1 MKKAAA
7 VLLSALLL
15 AACATK
21 KDTKIDRARVE
32 ARLQE
37 YSELTLRMDPAG
49 LASMYAPDGE
59 LVNPS
64 RPPIRGRAAIQKFL
78 EGFSDFKV
86 LSNSDLPGST
96 LIDGDTSE
104 QLGTYHQK
112 VRSPEGKLFEVSGRL
127 EIAWVKDASG
137 EWYIAQLETF
147 PGQ

>member
-1 MKKAAA
+1 MTR
-7 VLLSALLL
+7 SALVPTQPN
-15 AACATK
+15 AVSTK
-21 KDTKIDRARVE
+21 RAKSASGRGE
-32 ARLQE
+32 AR
-37 YSELTLRMDPAG
+37 S
-49 LASMYAPDGE
+49 
-59 LVNPS
+59 
-64 RPPIRGRAAIQKFL
+64 PIRGRAAIQKFL